1 MLKKT
6 ISYTDYDGNQRTE
19 DFYFNLSKA
28 EITEMEL
35 SMEGGMR
42 AYIQRIIAAKSQLEL
57 VKLFKDVVLKSYG
70 KKSADGRLFMK
81 NDTIRAEFEAHPAY
95 SMIYMDL
102 VTDEAKASA
111 FVNGIMPADMPNQN
125 PAMEMAATAS
135 AASAVSLIF
144 CRFGGER
151 LRRENSGQPLF
162 FFCLKRHAFKSTG
175 GVKECWSCIFPAKN
189 AGMSEQTCSYT
200 TSR

>member
-6 ISYTDYDGNQRTE
+6 ITYADYDGNERTE

-42 AYIQRIIAAKSQLEL
+42 AYIQKIIAAKSQLAL

-81 NDTIRAEFEAHPAY
+81 NDAIRAEFEAHPAY
-95 SMIYMDL
+95 SEIYMEL
-102 VTDEAKASA
+102 VTDQAKASA
-111 FVNGIMPADMPNQN
+111 FVNGIMPADMANQN

-135 AASAVSLIF
+135 AV
-144 CRFGGER
+144 
-151 LRRENSGQPLF
+151 
-162 FFCLKRHAFKSTG
+162 
-175 GVKECWSCIFPAKN
+175 PALSVAPN
-189 AGMSEQTCSYT
+189 QG
-200 TSR
+200 

>member
-81 NDTIRAEFEAHPAY
+81 NDAIRAEFEAHPAY

-102 VTDEAKASA
+102 VTDEAKASS
-111 FVNGIMPADMPNQN
+111 FVNGIMPNQN
-125 PAMEMAATAS
+125 PAMEMAATVS
-135 AASAVSLIF
+135 AASALPSVNM
-144 CRFGGER
+144 G
-151 LRRENSGQPLF
+151 
-162 FFCLKRHAFKSTG
+162 
-175 GVKECWSCIFPAKN
+175 
-189 AGMSEQTCSYT
+189 
-200 TSR
+200 

>member
-42 AYIQRIIAAKSQLEL
+42 AYIKRIIAAKSQ

-102 VTDEAKASA
+102 VTNEAKASA
-111 FVNGIMPADMPNQN
+111 FVNGIMPADMPKQN
-125 PAMEMAATAS
+125 PAMEMAAAAS
-135 AASAVSLIF
+135 AA
-144 CRFGGER
+144 
-151 LRRENSGQPLF
+151 
-162 FFCLKRHAFKSTG
+162 
-175 GVKECWSCIFPAKN
+175 PALSV
-189 AGMSEQTCSYT
+189 ASEQG
-200 TSR
+200 

>member
-42 AYIQRIIAAKSQLEL
+42 AYIKRIIAAKSQLEL

-102 VTDEAKASA
+102 VTNEAKASA
-111 FVNGIMPADMPNQN
+111 DRPS
-125 PAMEMAATAS
+125 TAFS
-135 AASAVSLIF
+135 RRL
-144 CRFGGER
+144 CRG
-151 LRRENSGQPLF
+151 
-162 FFCLKRHAFKSTG
+162 C
-175 GVKECWSCIFPAKN
+175 PAKPHDCRP
-189 AGMSEQTCSYT
+189 AQTFRRRPPST
-200 TSR
+200 RR

>member
-6 ISYTDYDGNQRTE
+6 ITYTDYNGTERTE

-42 AYIQRIIAAKSQLEL
+42 AYIQKIIAAKSQLAL
-57 VKLFKDVVLKSYG
+57 VTLFKEIVMKAYG

-81 NDTIRAEFEAHPAY
+81 NDAIRAEFEAHPAY

-111 FVNGIMPADMPNQN
+111 FVNGIMPADAQNVN
-125 PAMEMAATAS
+125 PAMAMAATAN
-135 AASAVSLIF
+135 AA
-144 CRFGGER
+144 
-151 LRRENSGQPLF
+151 
-162 FFCLKRHAFKSTG
+162 
-175 GVKECWSCIFPAKN
+175 PALTL
-189 AGMSEQTCSYT
+189 G
-200 TSR
+200 

>member
-1 MLKKT
+1 
-6 ISYTDYDGNQRTE
+6 
-19 DFYFNLSKA
+19 
-28 EITEMEL
+28 MEL

-81 NDTIRAEFEAHPAY
+81 NDAIRAEFEAHPVY

-125 PAMEMAATAS
+125 PAMEMAATVS
-135 AASAVSLIF
+135 AACTERSIGTGLISSDIF
-144 CRFGGER
+144 P
-151 LRRENSGQPLF
+151 LWRREAAPGNFRAAFIFFTPSGADAPAPS
-162 FFCLKRHAFKSTG
+162 KREPFKG
-175 GVKECWSCIFPAKN
+175 AHLRAAQGE
-189 AGMSEQTCSYT
+189 
-200 TSR
+200 

>member
-6 ISYTDYDGNQRTE
+6 ITYTDYDGVQRTE

-42 AYIQRIIAAKSQLEL
+42 AYIQKIIAAKSQLAL
-57 VKLFKDVVLKSYG
+57 VTLFKEIVMKSYG
-70 KKSADGRLFMK
+70 KKSPDGRLFMK
-81 NDTIRAEFEAHPAY
+81 NDAIRAEFEAHPAY

-111 FVNGIMPADMPNQN
+111 FVNGIIPADAQNVN
-125 PAMEMAATAS
+125 PAMEMAATAN
-135 AASAVSLIF
+135 AA
-144 CRFGGER
+144 
-151 LRRENSGQPLF
+151 
-162 FFCLKRHAFKSTG
+162 
-175 GVKECWSCIFPAKN
+175 PALSVAPN
-189 AGMSEQTCSYT
+189 QG
-200 TSR
+200 

>member
-6 ISYTDYDGNQRTE
+6 ITYTDYNGTERTE

-35 SMEGGMR
+35 NMEGGMR
-42 AYIQRIIAAKSQLEL
+42 AYIQKIIAAKSQLAL
-57 VKLFKDVVLKSYG
+57 VTLFKEIVMKAYG

-81 NDTIRAEFEAHPAY
+81 NDAIRAEFEAHPAY

-111 FVNGIMPADMPNQN
+111 FVNGIMPADAQNVN
-125 PAMEMAATAS
+125 PAMEMAATAN
-135 AASAVSLIF
+135 AA
-144 CRFGGER
+144 
-151 LRRENSGQPLF
+151 
-162 FFCLKRHAFKSTG
+162 
-175 GVKECWSCIFPAKN
+175 PALSVAPN
-189 AGMSEQTCSYT
+189 QG
-200 TSR
+200 

>member
-81 NDTIRAEFEAHPAY
+81 NDTIRAELEAHPVY

-102 VTDEAKASA
+102 VTDDAKASA

-135 AASAVSLIF
+135 AASAVSVAPVQ
-144 CRFGGER
+144 G
-151 LRRENSGQPLF
+151 
-162 FFCLKRHAFKSTG
+162 
-175 GVKECWSCIFPAKN
+175 
-189 AGMSEQTCSYT
+189 
-200 TSR
+200 

>member
-1 MLKKT
+1 
-6 ISYTDYDGNQRTE
+6 
-19 DFYFNLSKA
+19 
-28 EITEMEL
+28 
-35 SMEGGMR
+35 MR

-111 FVNGIMPADMPNQN
+111 FVNGIMPADMTNQN

-135 AASAVSLIF
+135 AA
-144 CRFGGER
+144 
-151 LRRENSGQPLF
+151 
-162 FFCLKRHAFKSTG
+162 
-175 GVKECWSCIFPAKN
+175 PALSV
-189 AGMSEQTCSYT
+189 APVQG
-200 TSR
+200 

>member
-6 ISYTDYDGNQRTE
+6 ITYTDYNGTERTE

-42 AYIQRIIAAKSQLEL
+42 AYIKKIIAAKSQLAL
-57 VKLFKDVVLKSYG
+57 VTLFKEIVMKAYG

-81 NDTIRAEFEAHPAY
+81 NDAIRAEFEAHPAY

-111 FVNGIMPADMPNQN
+111 FVNGIIPADAQNVN
-125 PAMEMAATAS
+125 PAMEMAATAN
-135 AASAVSLIF
+135 AA
-144 CRFGGER
+144 
-151 LRRENSGQPLF
+151 
-162 FFCLKRHAFKSTG
+162 
-175 GVKECWSCIFPAKN
+175 PALSV
-189 AGMSEQTCSYT
+189 AQDQG
-200 TSR
+200 

>member
-6 ISYTDYDGNQRTE
+6 ITYEDYDGNVRTE

-42 AYIQRIIAAKSQLEL
+42 TYIQKIIAAKSQLEL
-57 VKLFKDVVLKSYG
+57 VKLFKEIVMKAYG
-70 KKSADGRLFMK
+70 RKSADGRLFMK
-81 NDTIRAEFEAHPAY
+81 NDAIRAEFEAHPAY

-111 FVNGIMPADMPNQN
+111 FVNGIIPQEAQNAN
-125 PAMEMAATAS
+125 PAMEMAATAN
-135 AASAVSLIF
+135 AV
-144 CRFGGER
+144 
-151 LRRENSGQPLF
+151 
-162 FFCLKRHAFKSTG
+162 
-175 GVKECWSCIFPAKN
+175 PALSVAPN
-189 AGMSEQTCSYT
+189 MG
-200 TSR
+200 

>member
-6 ISYTDYDGNQRTE
+6 ITYTDYNGTERTE
-19 DFYFNLSKA
+19 DFYFNLSRA

-42 AYIQRIIAAKSQLEL
+42 AYIQKIIAAKSQLAL
-57 VKLFKDVVLKSYG
+57 VTLFKEIVMKAYG

-81 NDTIRAEFEAHPAY
+81 NDAIRAEFEAHPAY

-111 FVNGIMPADMPNQN
+111 FVNGIMPADAQNVN
-125 PAMEMAATAS
+125 PAMEMAATAN
-135 AASAVSLIF
+135 AA
-144 CRFGGER
+144 
-151 LRRENSGQPLF
+151 
-162 FFCLKRHAFKSTG
+162 
-175 GVKECWSCIFPAKN
+175 PALTL
-189 AGMSEQTCSYT
+189 G
-200 TSR
+200 

>member
-6 ISYTDYDGNQRTE
+6 ITYTDYDGVQRTE

-42 AYIQRIIAAKSQLEL
+42 AYIQKIIAAKSQLAL
-57 VKLFKDVVLKSYG
+57 VTLFKEIVMKAYG

-81 NDTIRAEFEAHPAY
+81 NDAIRAEFEAHPAY

-135 AASAVSLIF
+135 AA
-144 CRFGGER
+144 
-151 LRRENSGQPLF
+151 
-162 FFCLKRHAFKSTG
+162 
-175 GVKECWSCIFPAKN
+175 PALSVVQN
-189 AGMSEQTCSYT
+189 QG
-200 TSR
+200 

>member
-81 NDTIRAEFEAHPAY
+81 NDAIRAEFEAHPAY

-102 VTDEAKASA
+102 ETDEAKASA

-125 PAMEMAATAS
+125 PAMEMAATVS
-135 AASAVSLIF
+135 AASALPSVNM
-144 CRFGGER
+144 G
-151 LRRENSGQPLF
+151 
-162 FFCLKRHAFKSTG
+162 
-175 GVKECWSCIFPAKN
+175 
-189 AGMSEQTCSYT
+189 
-200 TSR
+200 

>member
-6 ISYTDYDGNQRTE
+6 ITYTDYDGVQRTE

-42 AYIQRIIAAKSQLEL
+42 AYIQKIIAAKSQLAL
-57 VKLFKDVVLKSYG
+57 VTLFKEIVMKSYG
-70 KKSADGRLFMK
+70 KKSPDGRLFMK
-81 NDTIRAEFEAHPAY
+81 NDAIRAEFEAHPAY

-111 FVNGIMPADMPNQN
+111 FVNGIMPADAQNVN
-125 PAMEMAATAS
+125 PAMEMAATAN
-135 AASAVSLIF
+135 AA
-144 CRFGGER
+144 
-151 LRRENSGQPLF
+151 
-162 FFCLKRHAFKSTG
+162 
-175 GVKECWSCIFPAKN
+175 PALSVAPN
-189 AGMSEQTCSYT
+189 QG
-200 TSR
+200 

>member
-28 EITEMEL
+28 EITEMEM

-42 AYIQRIIAAKSQLEL
+42 AYIKRIIAAKSQLEL

-102 VTDEAKASA
+102 VTNEAKASA
-111 FVNGIMPADMPNQN
+111 FVMPKQN
-125 PAMEMAATAS
+125 PAMEMAAAAS
-135 AASAVSLIF
+135 AA
-144 CRFGGER
+144 
-151 LRRENSGQPLF
+151 
-162 FFCLKRHAFKSTG
+162 
-175 GVKECWSCIFPAKN
+175 PALSV
-189 AGMSEQTCSYT
+189 ASEQG
-200 TSR
+200 